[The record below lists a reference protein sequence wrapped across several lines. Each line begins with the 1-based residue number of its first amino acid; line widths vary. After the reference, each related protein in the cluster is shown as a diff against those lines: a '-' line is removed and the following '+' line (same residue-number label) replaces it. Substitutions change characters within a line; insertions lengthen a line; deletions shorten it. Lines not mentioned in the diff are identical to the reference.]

1 MTAKQKHARYGF
13 TVMEKLLIGQI
24 TFRQKT
30 PSMHCQ
36 KFTQTRLKPYFIFKR
51 QGEKFNMK
59 TDILLSGFLMKGT
72 LTGPFYS
79 KINLRYFGYDL
90 LRRNILFRCR
100 NRLDV
105 FGMAEGIKKPGSW
118 PGWFIA
124 YLRVWY

>member
-13 TVMEKLLIGQI
+13 TVSVKLLIGQI

-36 KFTQTRLKPYFIFKR
+36 KFTQTGLKPYFIFKR

-72 LTGPFYS
+72 LTGPFCS
-79 KINLRYFGYDL
+79 KINLMYFGYDL
-90 LRRNILFRCR
+90 LRRNILCR
-100 NRLDV
+100 NRTRTHAG
-105 FGMAEGIKKPGSW
+105 GMVRGIKTAPLGH
-118 PGWFIA
+118 
-124 YLRVWY
+124 